1 MFKKLCIRGYVNST
15 QRFFLAI
22 ITSCALLSTIN
33 YASQQSFKA
42 GINKD
47 SSNIVLNVAQ
57 IAGDSSRIVLT
68 KDMNRL
74 NFDEFLTVLLGVP
87 INILAFVII
96 FTGNYFMLEYCIKDK
111 E

>member
-1 MFKKLCIRGYVNST
+1 MFKKLFFRRSPNSAE
-15 QRFFLAI
+15 RFFISIFA
-22 ITSCALLSTIN
+22 SCALLVTIN

-57 IAGDSSRIVLT
+57 IAGDSSRIVMT
-68 KDMNRL
+68 KDMNRI